1 MEQSNAS
8 LQLILPTDKRNPCF
22 TLYLSEDERF
32 IHVFYGLERLE
43 VVPAQHEHPAYRML
57 VARLYNADLKVSTL
71 AEVFELDPKTIRSWG
86 RALDSGDLE
95 ALQHLLFGPARKL
108 TPHIK
113 EFIAQRWPELRAQRC
128 RNYREVLQAEI
139 KTYFRVSLSG
149 ESLRVMMNQII
160 SEKADA
166 AAPARAAA
174 EVSRPADTR
183 PATPSGGG
191 AATPDLDLIAPVNAR
206 PGPPDE
212 TACPP
217 GELPAEDQSELFP
230 QAPAPAPPGTL
241 NPATGPQPAPPGHS
255 QTQEVGEVGGHPD
268 LREWACGQSA
278 GSAPGNDRPNGP
290 GNPDSTG
297 IGQALEPGAEAPV
310 PTWVPSKFAPGFW
323 QPEPGE
329 ATLCDHAGVLIF
341 AAALASLPA
350 VVDPPQP
357 ILAQWLASTLL
368 GAHNIEQTKLLNWSD
383 LGLLLGTAVRFPAP
397 QRELLGKLATP
408 PTVAAVLRWNYQ
420 QLDAPVRQSN
430 DFYLDPHTKHYTG
443 MQRVLKGWCA
453 SIRWADKV
461 MHGDFVH
468 TAQGHPIYFEWVDN
482 YDDLRVR
489 FRPLVERMRTTLG
502 LDGKD
507 AQGLRRT
514 LTFVV
519 DRGIYSNELFSL
531 VAADPDLHLITWQKG
546 YTPGPWDESL
556 ATVRFGVLR
565 PRNNSRDVRLYQF
578 SLIDQPWDQN
588 PALRQL
594 IVRATNA
601 EGKVAQLAVLTDDL
615 KRSSKEIV
623 WLIFNRW
630 IQENDFKYIDKHMG
644 MKQITS
650 YRSLDYR
657 ELCGQLAD
665 RQVPNELYVQKAKA
679 SRRLTRQ
686 KARLLLAE
694 DTARRRELARQQTI
708 SQLESA
714 LASTGAESTS
724 QAPSPAPGPGTL
736 KPLRAL
742 RQASQRSQ
750 RYRQERRE
758 KIDQLQLDID
768 RIEAQKMALDKEV
781 SRQEQLIEQNM
792 VRLDTT
798 NKTLM
803 DAIKICA
810 RNLFY
815 QTLAPFKKLYDN
827 YRDDH
832 AQFRELTRCDGAL
845 RLSATGMEV
854 HLVAHLHWAPKLRRI
869 IGEVLDSINASGP
882 PLPDGSGRKV
892 QLRLTEKRRI
902 KIQITDAA
910 ADEPPSI

>member
-1 MEQSNAS
+1 
-8 LQLILPTDKRNPCF
+8 
-22 TLYLSEDERF
+22 
-32 IHVFYGLERLE
+32 
-43 VVPAQHEHPAYRML
+43 
-57 VARLYNADLKVSTL
+57 
-71 AEVFELDPKTIRSWG
+71 
-86 RALDSGDLE
+86 
-95 ALQHLLFGPARKL
+95 
-108 TPHIK
+108 
-113 EFIAQRWPELRAQRC
+113 
-128 RNYREVLQAEI
+128 
-139 KTYFRVSLSG
+139 
-149 ESLRVMMNQII
+149 
-160 SEKADA
+160 
-166 AAPARAAA
+166 
-174 EVSRPADTR
+174 
-183 PATPSGGG
+183 
-191 AATPDLDLIAPVNAR
+191 
-206 PGPPDE
+206 
-212 TACPP
+212 
-217 GELPAEDQSELFP
+217 
-230 QAPAPAPPGTL
+230 
-241 NPATGPQPAPPGHS
+241 
-255 QTQEVGEVGGHPD
+255 
-268 LREWACGQSA
+268 
-278 GSAPGNDRPNGP
+278 
-290 GNPDSTG
+290 
-297 IGQALEPGAEAPV
+297 
-310 PTWVPSKFAPGFW
+310 
-323 QPEPGE
+323 
-329 ATLCDHAGVLIF
+329 
-341 AAALASLPA
+341 
-350 VVDPPQP
+350 
-357 ILAQWLASTLL
+357 
-368 GAHNIEQTKLLNWSD
+368 
-383 LGLLLGTAVRFPAP
+383 
-397 QRELLGKLATP
+397 
-408 PTVAAVLRWNYQ
+408 
-420 QLDAPVRQSN
+420 
-430 DFYLDPHTKHYTG
+430 
-443 MQRVLKGWCA
+443 
-453 SIRWADKV
+453 
-461 MHGDFVH
+461 
-468 TAQGHPIYFEWVDN
+468 
-482 YDDLRVR
+482 
-489 FRPLVERMRTTLG
+489 MRTTLG